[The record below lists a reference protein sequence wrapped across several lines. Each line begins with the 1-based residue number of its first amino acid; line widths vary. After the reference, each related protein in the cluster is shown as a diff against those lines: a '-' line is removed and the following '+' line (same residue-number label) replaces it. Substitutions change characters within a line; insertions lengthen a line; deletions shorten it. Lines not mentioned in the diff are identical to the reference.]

1 MLSTLARGVIAAPKR
16 VLGGALLILIICGV
30 LGSSVAGHL
39 AAGGFQDP
47 DSESAKATA
56 ILEEEF
62 GRGGLPVV
70 VRLHDPGTTN
80 IADSDLGRAAAD
92 AIIADLENT
101 DFVQRPIVSAW
112 TNPEAASALISADRS
127 SGLIV
132 ATVSGGDRDAAA
144 NGQKIDDRFTAPEFT
159 DQFPGIDVIV
169 GGQALVYSQVNE
181 QTSRDLFIA
190 EAVAIPISF
199 VLLIWVFGGLV
210 AAVLPLAIGIFAI
223 IGTTAVLRGFTL
235 FADVSVFALNLT
247 TALGLAL
254 AIDYT
259 LLIINR
265 YREEVHAGRERDEA
279 LAITVQTAG
288 RTVLFSA
295 VTVALSLSAMAIFP
309 MYFLRSFAYAGLA
322 VVALAAAAAL
332 IIAPALIAVLGARI
346 ESLDARKPIR
356 RLLRRSEPR
365 VLEPEESM
373 WYRSTQFVLRHAIPV
388 GLAVVAL
395 LLVLGAPFLG
405 IKFGYP
411 DDRVLPTSASARVLG
426 DELRN
431 DYSQNASAAVNIVVP
446 DAAQMGDAGMAEYG
460 QELSRIPDVT
470 AVLTPV
476 GTFVD
481 GQRAGPGSAEMV
493 AADDAFVTVSS
504 TVDPFSTQGA
514 DQLDALREVATPEG
528 IAPLFTGLAQQNIDN
543 VDSIVDHLPEVFAV
557 IVITTFVLLFM
568 LTGSVILPLK
578 ALVLNVF
585 SLTATFGAM
594 VWIFQEGHLGGLGST
609 TTGTLIANMPVLM
622 FCIAFGLSMDYEIFL
637 LSRIREEWLKS
648 GRTRADNDRAV
659 ALGIARTGRVV
670 TAAALLMAVVFAGIA
685 FSQVSFMRMFGVG
698 LALAVLMDAT
708 LIRMFLVPAFMK
720 IAGRANWWA
729 PAPLRKFHD
738 RFGLSEEGGHENRA
752 SSEAEISARLGGT
765 VASGN
770 SRSGN

>member
-1 MLSTLARGVIAAPKR
+1 VLSSLARGVIAAPKR

-30 LGSSVAGHL
+30 LGSSVAGEL

-47 DSESAKATA
+47 SSESAKAIS
-56 ILEEEF
+56 ILEDEF
-62 GRGGLPVV
+62 GRGGLQVV
-70 VRLHDPGTTN
+70 VRLRDSDTTN
-80 IADSDLGRAAAD
+80 IADSDEARAAAD
-92 AIIADLENT
+92 AIIAELENME
-101 DFVQRPIVSAW
+101 FVQRPIISAW
-112 TNPEAASALISADRS
+112 TNPEAASALVSADRT

-132 ATVSGGDRDAAA
+132 STVSGGDRDAAG
-144 NGQKIDDRFTAPEFT
+144 NGQKIEDRFTAPAFA
-159 DQFPGIDVIV
+159 DQFPDVDVLV

-265 YREEVHAGRERDEA
+265 YREEVHAGRDRNEA
-279 LAITVQTAG
+279 LAITVRTAG

-295 VTVALSLSAMAIFP
+295 VTVALSLAAMGIFP

-332 IIAPALIAVLGARI
+332 IVAPALLVLLGDRI
-346 ESLDARKPIR
+346 DSLDVRKPIR
-356 RLLRRSEPR
+356 RMLRRPEPR
-365 VLEPEESM
+365 ILEPEESM
-373 WYRSTQFVLRHAIPV
+373 WYRSTRFVLRHAVPV

-411 DDRVLPTSASARVLG
+411 DDRVLPSSATSRILG

-431 DYSQNASAAVNIVVP
+431 DYSQNASAAVNIVIP
-446 DAAQMGDAGMAEYG
+446 DAARMDADDVAGYG
-460 QELSRIPDVT
+460 QELSRVPDVT

-481 GQRAGPGSAEMV
+481 GQRAGPGGADM
-493 AADDAFVTVSS
+493 AAGDDAFVTVSS
-504 TVDPFSTQGA
+504 TVDPFSTQGS
-514 DQLDALREVATPEG
+514 DQLDALRAVPTPEG
-528 IAPLFTGLAQQNIDN
+528 IEPLFSGLAQSNRDN
-543 VDSIVDHLPEVFAV
+543 VDSIIDHLPEVFAV
-557 IVITTFVLLFM
+557 IVVTTFVLLFM
-568 LTGSVILPLK
+568 LTGSVLLPLK

-585 SLTATFGAM
+585 SLSATFGAM
-594 VWIFQEGHLGGLGST
+594 VWIFQEGHLGGLGSS

-622 FCIAFGLSMDYEIFL
+622 FCIAFGLSMDYEVFL

-648 GRTRADNDRAV
+648 GRTRADSDRAV

-720 IAGRANWWA
+720 VAGRANWWA
-729 PAPLRKFHD
+729 PAPLRRFHD
-738 RFGLSEEGGHENRA
+738 RFGLSEEGGHDNRA
-752 SSEAEISARLGGT
+752 TSQEEISTRLGGA
-765 VASGN
+765 VASGDP
-770 SRSGN
+770 RSGN

>member
-1 MLSTLARGVIAAPKR
+1 MLSSLARGVIAAPKR
-16 VLGGALLILIICGV
+16 VLAGALLLLIICGV
-30 LGSSVAGHL
+30 LGSSVSGQL

-47 DSESAKATA
+47 DSESAKAIEVMSDTF
-56 ILEEEF
+56 E
-62 GRGGLPVV
+62 RGGLQVV
-70 VRLHDPGTTN
+70 IRLHESGTPN
-80 IADSDLGRAAAD
+80 ISDSDTARTAAD
-92 AIIADLENT
+92 AVVRELESLS
-101 DFVQRPIVSAW
+101 FVERPIISAW
-112 TNPEAASALISADRS
+112 NNPEAAAALISEDRT
-127 SGLIV
+127 SGLITFTV
-132 ATVSGGDRDAAA
+132 AGGDKDAAG
-144 NGQKIDDRFTAPEFT
+144 NGRKIEDRFSAPSFT
-159 DQFPGIDVIV
+159 GQFPGINVLV
-169 GGQALVYSQVNE
+169 GGQAMVYSQVNE
-181 QTSRDLFIA
+181 QTSRDLFVA

-199 VLLIWVFGGLV
+199 LLLIWVFGGLT

-247 TALGLAL
+247 TAMGLAL

-265 YREEVHAGRERDEA
+265 YREEVQAGRNRDDA
-279 LAITVQTAG
+279 LVVTVATAG

-295 VTVALSLSAMAIFP
+295 VTVAFSLAAMAIFP

-332 IIAPALIAVLGARI
+332 VVAPALIAVLGPRI
-346 ESLDARKPIR
+346 DSLDVRRPIR
-356 RLLRRSEPR
+356 RLLGRDEPH
-365 VLEPEESM
+365 VPEPEESM
-373 WYRSTQFVLRHAIPV
+373 WYRSTQFVLRHAVPV

-411 DDRVLPTSASARVLG
+411 DDRVLPESASARVLG
-426 DELRN
+426 DELRE
-431 DYSQNASAAVNIVVP
+431 DYSQNASASVNVVIP
-446 DAAQMGDAGMAEYG
+446 EARDLDEPTMSRYG
-460 QELSRIPDVT
+460 QDLSQVADVT
-470 AVLTPV
+470 AVTTPV

-481 GQRAGPGSAEMV
+481 GQRVGNGGNDMTADN
-493 AADDAFVTVSS
+493 AAYLTVSS
-504 TVDPFSTQGA
+504 TVDPFSERGQ
-514 DQLDALREVATPEG
+514 DQLDALREVP
-528 IAPLFTGLAQQNIDN
+528 APAETLFSGLAQQNIDN
-543 VDSIVDHLPEVFAV
+543 VNSIIDHLPEVFVV
-557 IVITTFVLLFM
+557 IVVTTFILLFL
-568 LTGSVILPLK
+568 LTGSVLLPVK

-594 VWIFQEGHLGGLGST
+594 VWIFQDGNLGGLGST

-622 FCIAFGLSMDYEIFL
+622 FCIAFGLSMDYEVFL

-648 GRTRADNDRAV
+648 GRTRADNDHAV
-659 ALGIARTGRVV
+659 AYGLARTGRVV
-670 TAAALLMAVVFAGIA
+670 TAAALLMAIVFAGIA

-738 RFGLSEEGGHENRA
+738 RFGLSEEGGHDSRA
-752 SSEAEISARLGGT
+752 TEAPQVPSRLG
-765 VASGN
+765 
-770 SRSGN
+770 

>member
-1 MLSTLARGVIAAPKR
+1 MLSSLARGVIAAPKR
-16 VLGGALLILIICGV
+16 VLAGALLLLIICGV
-30 LGSSVAGHL
+30 LGSSVSGHL

-47 DSESAKATA
+47 DSESAKAIEVMSDTF
-56 ILEEEF
+56 E
-62 GRGGLPVV
+62 RGGLQVV
-70 VRLHDPGTTN
+70 IRLHEPGTPN
-80 IADSDLGRAAAD
+80 IADSDTARTAAD
-92 AIIADLENT
+92 AVVRELESLS
-101 DFVQRPIVSAW
+101 FVERPIISAW
-112 TNPEAASALISADRS
+112 NNPEAAAALISEDRT
-127 SGLIV
+127 SGLITFTV
-132 ATVSGGDRDAAA
+132 AGGDKDAAG
-144 NGQKIDDRFTAPEFT
+144 NGKKIENRFSAPSFT
-159 DQFPGIDVIV
+159 SQFSGINVLV
-169 GGQALVYSQVNE
+169 GGQAMVYSQVNE
-181 QTSRDLFIA
+181 QTSHDLFIA

-199 VLLIWVFGGLV
+199 LLLIWVFGGLT

-247 TALGLAL
+247 TAMGLAL

-265 YREEVHAGRERDEA
+265 YREEVQAGRDRDDA
-279 LAITVQTAG
+279 LVVTVATAG

-295 VTVALSLSAMAIFP
+295 VTVAFSLAAMAIFP

-332 IIAPALIAVLGARI
+332 VVAPAIIAVLGPRI
-346 ESLDARKPIR
+346 DSLDVRRPIR
-356 RLLRRSEPR
+356 RLLGRDEPH
-365 VLEPEESM
+365 VPEPEESM
-373 WYRSTQFVLRHAIPV
+373 WYRSTQFVLRHAVPV

-411 DDRVLPTSASARVLG
+411 DDRVLPESASARVLG
-426 DELRN
+426 DELRE
-431 DYSQNASAAVNIVVP
+431 DYSQNASASVNIVIP
-446 DAAQMGDAGMAEYG
+446 DARDLDEPTMSRYG
-460 QELSRIPDVT
+460 QDLSQVADVT
-470 AVLTPV
+470 AVTTPV

-481 GQRAGPGSAEMV
+481 GQRVGNGGNDMTADN
-493 AADDAFVTVSS
+493 AAYLTVSS
-504 TVDPFSTQGA
+504 TVDPFSERGQ
-514 DQLDALREVATPEG
+514 DQLDALREVP
-528 IAPLFTGLAQQNIDN
+528 APAETLFSGLAQQNIDN
-543 VDSIVDHLPEVFAV
+543 VNSIIDHLPEVFVV
-557 IVITTFVLLFM
+557 IVVTTFILLFL
-568 LTGSVILPLK
+568 LTGSVLLPVK

-594 VWIFQEGHLGGLGST
+594 VWIFQDGNLGGLGST

-622 FCIAFGLSMDYEIFL
+622 FCIAFGLSMDYEVFL

-648 GRTRADNDRAV
+648 GRTRADNDHAV
-659 ALGIARTGRVV
+659 AYGLARTGRVV
-670 TAAALLMAVVFAGIA
+670 TAAALLMAIVFGGIA

-738 RFGLSEEGGHENRA
+738 RFGLSEEGGHDSRA
-752 SSEAEISARLGGT
+752 TEAPQVPSRLG
-765 VASGN
+765 
-770 SRSGN
+770 

>member
-1 MLSTLARGVIAAPKR
+1 MLSSLARGVIAAPKR
-16 VLGGALLILIICGV
+16 VLAGALLLLIICGV
-30 LGSSVAGHL
+30 LGSSVSGHL

-47 DSESAKATA
+47 DSESAKAIEVMSDTF
-56 ILEEEF
+56 E
-62 GRGGLPVV
+62 RGGLQVV
-70 VRLHDPGTTN
+70 IRLHESGTPN
-80 IADSDLGRAAAD
+80 IADSDTARTAAD
-92 AIIADLENT
+92 AVVRELESLS
-101 DFVQRPIVSAW
+101 FVERPIISAW
-112 TNPEAASALISADRS
+112 NNPEAAAALISEDRT
-127 SGLIV
+127 SGLITFTV
-132 ATVSGGDRDAAA
+132 AGGDKDAAG
-144 NGQKIDDRFTAPEFT
+144 NGKKIEERFSAPSFAS
-159 DQFPGIDVIV
+159 QFPGIDILV
-169 GGQALVYSQVNE
+169 GGQAMVYSQVNE
-181 QTSRDLFIA
+181 QTSRDLFVA

-199 VLLIWVFGGLV
+199 LLLIWVFGGLT

-247 TALGLAL
+247 TAMGLAL

-265 YREEVHAGRERDEA
+265 YREEVQAGRDQDDA
-279 LAITVQTAG
+279 LVVTVATAG

-295 VTVALSLSAMAIFP
+295 VTVAFSLAAMAIFP

-332 IIAPALIAVLGARI
+332 VVAPALIAVLGPRI
-346 ESLDARKPIR
+346 DSLDVRRPIR
-356 RLLRRSEPR
+356 RLLGRDEPH
-365 VLEPEESM
+365 VPEPEESM
-373 WYRSTQFVLRHAIPV
+373 WYRSTQFVLRHAVPV

-411 DDRVLPTSASARVLG
+411 DDRVLPESASARVLG
-426 DELRN
+426 DELRE
-431 DYSQNASAAVNIVVP
+431 DYSQNASASVNIVIP
-446 DAAQMGDAGMAEYG
+446 EARDLDESTMSRYG
-460 QELSRIPDVT
+460 QDLSQVADVT
-470 AVLTPV
+470 AVTTPV

-481 GQRAGPGSAEMV
+481 GQRVGNGGNDMTADN
-493 AADDAFVTVSS
+493 AAYLTVSS
-504 TVDPFSTQGA
+504 TVDPFSERGQ
-514 DQLDALREVATPEG
+514 DQLDALRAVP
-528 IAPLFTGLAQQNIDN
+528 APAETLFSGLAQQNIDN
-543 VDSIVDHLPEVFAV
+543 VNSIIDHLPEVFVV
-557 IVITTFVLLFM
+557 IVVTTFILLFL
-568 LTGSVILPLK
+568 LTGSVLLPVK

-594 VWIFQEGHLGGLGST
+594 VWIFQDGNLGGLGST

-622 FCIAFGLSMDYEIFL
+622 FCIAFGLSMDYEVFL

-648 GRTRADNDRAV
+648 GRTRADNDHAV
-659 ALGIARTGRVV
+659 AYGLARTGRVV
-670 TAAALLMAVVFAGIA
+670 TAAALLMAIVFAGIA

-738 RFGLSEEGGHENRA
+738 RFGLSEEGGHDSRA
-752 SSEAEISARLGGT
+752 TEAPQVPSRLG
-765 VASGN
+765 
-770 SRSGN
+770 

>member
-1 MLSTLARGVIAAPKR
+1 MLSSLARGVIAAPKR
-16 VLGGALLILIICGV
+16 VLSGALLLLIICGV
-30 LGSSVAGHL
+30 LGSSVSGHL

-47 DSESAKATA
+47 DSESAKAIEVMSDTF
-56 ILEEEF
+56 E
-62 GRGGLPVV
+62 RGGLQVV
-70 VRLHDPGTTN
+70 IRLHEPGTPN
-80 IADSDLGRAAAD
+80 IADSDTARTAAD
-92 AIIADLENT
+92 AVVRELESLK
-101 DFVQRPIVSAW
+101 FVERPIISAW
-112 TNPEAASALISADRS
+112 NNPEAAAALISEDRT
-127 SGLIV
+127 SGLITFTV
-132 ATVSGGDRDAAA
+132 AGGDKDAAG
-144 NGQKIDDRFTAPEFT
+144 NGKKIEDRFSAPSFT
-159 DQFPGIDVIV
+159 SQFPGIDVLV
-169 GGQALVYSQVNE
+169 GGQAMVYSQVNE
-181 QTSRDLFIA
+181 QTSRDLFVA

-199 VLLIWVFGGLV
+199 LLLIWVFGGLT

-247 TALGLAL
+247 TAMGLAL

-265 YREEVHAGRERDEA
+265 YREEVQAGRNRDDA
-279 LAITVQTAG
+279 LVVTVATAG

-295 VTVALSLSAMAIFP
+295 VTVAFSLAAMAIFP

-332 IIAPALIAVLGARI
+332 VVAPALIAVLGPRI
-346 ESLDARKPIR
+346 DSLDVRRPIR
-356 RLLRRSEPR
+356 RLLGRDEPH
-365 VLEPEESM
+365 VPEPEESM
-373 WYRSTQFVLRHAIPV
+373 WYRSTQFVLRHAVPV

-411 DDRVLPTSASARVLG
+411 DDRVLPESASARVLG
-426 DELRN
+426 DELRE
-431 DYSQNASAAVNIVVP
+431 DYSQNASASVNIVIP
-446 DAAQMGDAGMAEYG
+446 EARDLDEPTMSRYG
-460 QELSRIPDVT
+460 QDLSQVADVT
-470 AVLTPV
+470 AVTTPV

-481 GQRAGPGSAEMV
+481 GQRVGNGGNDMTADN
-493 AADDAFVTVSS
+493 AAYLTVSS
-504 TVDPFSTQGA
+504 TVDPFSERGQ
-514 DQLDALREVATPEG
+514 DQLDALREVP
-528 IAPLFTGLAQQNIDN
+528 APAETLFSGLAQQNIDN
-543 VDSIVDHLPEVFAV
+543 VNSIIDHLPEVFVV
-557 IVITTFVLLFM
+557 IVVTTFILLFL
-568 LTGSVILPLK
+568 LTGSVLLPVK

-594 VWIFQEGHLGGLGST
+594 VWIFQDGNLGGLGSA

-622 FCIAFGLSMDYEIFL
+622 FCIAFGLSMDYEVFL

-648 GRTRADNDRAV
+648 GRTRADNDHAV
-659 ALGIARTGRVV
+659 AYGLARTGRVV
-670 TAAALLMAVVFAGIA
+670 TAAALLMAIVFAGIA

-738 RFGLSEEGGHENRA
+738 RFGLSEEGGHDSRTT
-752 SSEAEISARLGGT
+752 EAPQVPSRLG
-765 VASGN
+765 
-770 SRSGN
+770 

>member
-1 MLSTLARGVIAAPKR
+1 MLSSLARGVIAAPKR
-16 VLGGALLILIICGV
+16 VLSGALLLLIICGV
-30 LGSSVAGHL
+30 LGSSVSGHL

-47 DSESAKATA
+47 DSESAKAIEVMSNTF
-56 ILEEEF
+56 E
-62 GRGGLPVV
+62 RGGLQVV
-70 VRLHDPGTTN
+70 IRLHEPGTPN
-80 IADSDLGRAAAD
+80 IADSDTARTAAD
-92 AIIADLENT
+92 AVVRELESLK
-101 DFVQRPIVSAW
+101 FVERPIISAW
-112 TNPEAASALISADRS
+112 NNPEAAAALISEDRT
-127 SGLIV
+127 SGLITFTV
-132 ATVSGGDRDAAA
+132 AGGDKDAAG
-144 NGQKIDDRFTAPEFT
+144 NGKKIEDRFGAPSFT
-159 DQFPGIDVIV
+159 SQFPGIDVLV
-169 GGQALVYSQVNE
+169 GGQAMVYSQVNE
-181 QTSRDLFIA
+181 QTSRDLFVA

-199 VLLIWVFGGLV
+199 LLLIWVFGGLT

-247 TALGLAL
+247 TAMGLAL

-265 YREEVHAGRERDEA
+265 YREEVQAGRNRDDA
-279 LAITVQTAG
+279 LVVTVATAG

-295 VTVALSLSAMAIFP
+295 VTVAFSLAAMAIFP

-332 IIAPALIAVLGARI
+332 VVAPALIAVLGPRI
-346 ESLDARKPIR
+346 DSLDVRRPIR
-356 RLLRRSEPR
+356 RLLGRDEPH
-365 VLEPEESM
+365 VPEPEESM
-373 WYRSTQFVLRHAIPV
+373 WYRSTQFVLRHAVPV

-411 DDRVLPTSASARVLG
+411 DDRVLPESASARVLG
-426 DELRN
+426 DELRE
-431 DYSQNASAAVNIVVP
+431 DYSQNASASVNIVIP
-446 DAAQMGDAGMAEYG
+446 EAGDLDEPTMSRYG
-460 QELSRIPDVT
+460 QDLSQVADVT
-470 AVLTPV
+470 AVTTPV

-481 GQRAGPGSAEMV
+481 GQRVGNGGNDMTADN
-493 AADDAFVTVSS
+493 AAYLTVSS
-504 TVDPFSTQGA
+504 TVDPFSERGQ
-514 DQLDALREVATPEG
+514 DQLDALREVP
-528 IAPLFTGLAQQNIDN
+528 APAETLFSGLAQQNIDN
-543 VDSIVDHLPEVFAV
+543 VNSIIDHLPEVFVV
-557 IVITTFVLLFM
+557 IVVTTFILLFL
-568 LTGSVILPLK
+568 LTGSVLLPVK

-594 VWIFQEGHLGGLGST
+594 VWIFQDGNLGGLGST

-622 FCIAFGLSMDYEIFL
+622 FCIAFGLSMDYEVFL

-648 GRTRADNDRAV
+648 GRTRADNDHAV
-659 ALGIARTGRVV
+659 AYGLARTGRVV
-670 TAAALLMAVVFAGIA
+670 TAAALLMAIVFAGIA

-738 RFGLSEEGGHENRA
+738 RFGLSEEGGHDSRTT
-752 SSEAEISARLGGT
+752 EAPQVPSRLG
-765 VASGN
+765 
-770 SRSGN
+770 